1 MALTIYAWRHVI
13 DTVIFLGCSEKED
26 LDEVAAAKI
35 ENSTAAELQL
45 AAGTDPHPCDQ
56 AVDPVKRIIDGF
68 NDFKVNKFEYVRHSL
83 CYAFL
88 NFFRN
93 QTLFSSFCAKS
104 LRMVEARPYLN

>member
-68 NDFKVNKFEYVRHSL
+68 NDFKINKFEYDIRCAMPFLISSETKL
-83 CYAFL
+83 CLVPFVQ
-88 NFFRN
+88 NH
-93 QTLFSSFCAKS
+93 
-104 LRMVEARPYLN
+104 